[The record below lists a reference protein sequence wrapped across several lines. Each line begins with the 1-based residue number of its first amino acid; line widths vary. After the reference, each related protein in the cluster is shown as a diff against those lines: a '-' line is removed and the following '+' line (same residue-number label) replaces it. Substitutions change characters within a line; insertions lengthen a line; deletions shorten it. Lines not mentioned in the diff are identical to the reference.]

1 MYYLYTK
8 YFNLVKYCLV
18 KMCSNKY
25 PQLMRIFHVIS
36 FYITT
41 ITYYKYLF
49 MFIQSIM
56 KTKYGFH

>member
-1 MYYLYTK
+1 MYYLYTT
-8 YFNLVKYCLV
+8 YFNLVKYYLV

-25 PQLMRIFHVIS
+25 PQLKCNFHVIS